1 MRENRENAVAASFT
15 VEAAFVVPF
24 ITMIVVLLI
33 DMTLFLRDVSV
44 AGELAS
50 RIAEETR
57 ALVLNDEDPVTG
69 VTRYERKFTQ
79 SFFARWFGNTD
90 SADAAEM
97 TGRLTELLENR
108 FWICRAQDASVRIS
122 GGVVTVRLKLK
133 ADSGVSLLGSLA
145 TRQWFLEEVVREVAC
160 RDTKRTARVYAA
172 VMDTGSQI
180 VGVKKVF
187 ETLSELVNRLR

>member
-1 MRENRENAVAASFT
+1 M
-15 VEAAFVVPF
+15 
-24 ITMIVVLLI
+24 
-33 DMTLFLRDVSV
+33 
-44 AGELAS
+44 
-50 RIAEETR
+50 
-57 ALVLNDEDPVTG
+57 
-69 VTRYERKFTQ
+69 
-79 SFFARWFGNTD
+79 
-90 SADAAEM
+90 
-97 TGRLTELLENR
+97 
-108 FWICRAQDASVRIS
+108 RIS

-145 TRQWFLEEVVREVAC
+145 TRQWFSEEVVREVIC

>member
-133 ADSGVSLLGSLA
+133 A
-145 TRQWFLEEVVREVAC
+145 TRQWFSEEVVREVTC